1 MIDIDWYNLIS
12 SDKIKTFGVPF
23 LTTLLMI
30 IVKMISRKTP
40 NKKGIF
46 EKYFTRENFN
56 FGLQLIVTSFSIY
69 LIGGL
74 IKVKTL
80 VESDKA
86 ASIIFNDVTNIF
98 WKIALS
104 LLAIISLSLMTK
116 FYGWEK
122 KRGED
127 RPRLFI
133 GVLLPDIIGI
143 ISLSLVVNALN

>member
-122 KRGED
+122 KTR
-127 RPRLFI
+127 RR
-133 GVLLPDIIGI
+133 
-143 ISLSLVVNALN
+143 